1 MKDWRKRL
9 FICLAWSSYWAMS
22 ALFCQWFGNVMF
34 PQCKYLCSI
43 MSQVSSQLYLTSF
56 FSFLI
61 SCMCVYL
68 HVHGELLFLEI
79 SSLKKWHFQE
89 MTSCFQVYTKS
100 RETDLI
106 CILEWF
112 HEQWQKSKI
121 FKSKMSKARYNPL
134 VKGGYTGATLVNQS
148 SHSHSLFI
156 SWVDL
161 GA

>member
-1 MKDWRKRL
+1 MPSLKQL
-9 FICLAWSSYWAMS
+9 LS
-22 ALFCQWFGNVMF
+22 NV
-34 PQCKYLCSI
+34 CSVL
-43 MSQVSSQLYLTSF
+43 SVFWKCDVSSVQIFVFYNVSSLLPALPHILF
-56 FSFLI
+56 FSFLV

-68 HVHGELLFLEI
+68 HVHVELLFLEI

-89 MTSCFQVYTKS
+89 TTSCFQVYTKS

-112 HEQWQKSKI
+112 HEQWLKSKI

-161 GA
+161 SA